1 MWMPVPR
8 RLFQQLLQI
17 KQIMAGDDDE
27 RPLFNGQRH
36 FNRLRIAKGPGVG
49 GIQQLHGAVAGLAGL
64 LHQVPQRL
72 VGKAGGANGFQ
83 RGAVEP
89 VQLRVD
95 AAQHPRVIVVGRHAA
110 QAEQDKAFQAA
121 HVLVRLVPELLH
133 VVVKADAGAGGVD
146 VFGELIDGLRVKID
160 IGDGGEQPLHQQQGL
175 LRGRGAP
182 LADQLCGVG
191 DQRTGQPILCGS
203 GFGGFTAYPGAPGA
217 GGAVRGLLTLKA
229 KHRIRP
235 YGSSLSGRRY
245 PKYGR
250 PGGTLCTCVGKLPN
264 GLAEQLHLMEPASRE
279 KLPEMRH

>member
-1 MWMPVPR
+1 M
-8 RLFQQLLQI
+8 
-17 KQIMAGDDDE
+17 
-27 RPLFNGQRH
+27 
-36 FNRLRIAKGPGVG
+36 
-49 GIQQLHGAVAGLAGL
+49 
-64 LHQVPQRL
+64 
-72 VGKAGGANGFQ
+72 GKAGGANGFQ

-133 VVVKADAGAGGVD
+133 VVVKANAGAGGVD

-229 KHRIRP
+229 KHGFVHTVP
-235 YGSSLSGRRY
+235 PFPAEDTQSMDGPAALYALAWESSPTACRATASDGACESG
-245 PKYGR
+245 KA
-250 PGGTLCTCVGKLPN
+250 PGDAALKATKK
-264 GLAEQLHLMEPASRE
+264 EPCSCE
-279 KLPEMRH
+279 HSS